1 MSWKMSF
8 DTVTNIVMKKV
19 NKNLLVGM
27 FLLGL
32 VAVMCAIS
40 FFYLPCD
47 PDSMDNLNTYL
58 KPGASASHLLG
69 TDHFGRDI
77 LSRIMVG
84 SRTVLLIG
92 FVSVVLGAAAGILL
106 GSLAAMIKGA
116 VESLIMYAIDGL
128 MAFPGTLLAL
138 MLVAVIGKGEHGA
151 ILAIG
156 IYTIAPFARLTHAMI
171 LEDESALSI
180 KAARSFATGSVRLF
194 THYYLPA
201 LLPRLITQFS
211 ASVGSA
217 IMTEASLSFLGLGV
231 QPPSAS
237 WGLMLSEAKQYVLLY
252 PYLAFAPGIA
262 IFMTVLSFHLISDGL
277 NDILIERRTVAWP
290 QSKRR

>member
-1 MSWKMSF
+1 
-8 DTVTNIVMKKV
+8 MKKI
-19 NKNLLVGM
+19 NKNLLIGA
-27 FLLGL
+27 FLLGIVIL
-32 VAVMCAIS
+32 MCITS
-40 FFYLPCD
+40 FFYLPYA
-47 PDSMDNLNTYL
+47 PDEMDSLNTYL
-58 KPGASASHLLG
+58 KPGASAAHLLG

-92 FVSVVLGAAAGILL
+92 FVSVTLGAAEGIFL
-106 GSLAAMIKGA
+106 GTIAAMVKGIIGS
-116 VESLIMYAIDGL
+116 VIMRAIEGL

-151 ILAIG
+151 IIAIS
-156 IYTIAPFARLTHAMI
+156 IYTIAPFARLTNTLI
-171 LEDESALSI
+171 LENEAQLSI
-180 KAARSFATGSVRLF
+180 KAAHSFSVSGPRLF
-194 THYYLPA
+194 MWYYLPA
-201 LLPRLITQFS
+201 LLPKLLTQFS
-211 ASVGSA
+211 TSVGSA

-231 QPPSAS
+231 QPPGAS
-237 WGLMLSEAKQYVLLY
+237 WGLMLSEAKQYALLY
-252 PYLAFAPGIA
+252 PYLAVAPGIA